1 MQTSTTS
8 ATGVSIN
15 RDVVF
20 GVVFALLAAIGFSA
34 KAILV
39 KLAYRDHV
47 DAITLLALRMAFS
60 VPFFIGVAIW
70 SRMRHAAPLGKQDK
84 LLVLALGLIGYYLSS
99 LLDFLGLQ
107 YITAGLERLIL
118 FLYPTMT
125 VILTAL
131 LYRRPIGGKVLVAMG
146 LSYAGIAL
154 VFLHAAG
161 VREGD
166 SVVLGGFLVF
176 LSTLS
181 YSTYLVGAGHA
192 IARIGAARFT
202 AYAMVVACAASL
214 LQFAVTRPMS
224 ALDLPLPVYG
234 FAIAMALFSTVLPV
248 FLLSYAIRRIG
259 SGSASLIGSI
269 GPVSTIGMA
278 YVFLGEQLSLLKII
292 GSALV
297 LAGVM
302 IVSLS
307 SKKAG

>member
-60 VPFFIGVAIW
+60 VPFFIGVAVW
-70 SRMRHAAPLGKQDK
+70 SKLRHAAPLGKQDK

-131 LYRRPIGGKVLVAMG
+131 IYRRPIGGKVLVAMG

-161 VREGD
+161 VREGGG
-166 SVVLGGFLVF
+166 VVLGGFLVF

-214 LQFAVTRPMS
+214 LQFAVTRPIS

-234 FAIAMALFSTVLPV
+234 FSIAMALFSTVLPV

-259 SGSASLIGSI
+259 SGSTSLIGSI

-297 LAGVM
+297 LTGVL
-302 IVSLS
+302 IVSLN
-307 SKKAG
+307 SKRQ